1 MQMKHKKRTK
11 PAQTKEQQAAEEGWV
26 YVSTSKTIRGW
37 NSVWVE
43 GARVAGL
50 DAVGGRAPRQ

>member
-1 MQMKHKKRTK
+1 MKKRKTTK
-11 PAQTKEQQAAEEGWV
+11 PVQSKEQQAASDGWI

-50 DAVGGRAPRQ
+50 DVVVETTLRL